1 MVGIGTGLA
10 RLAMVAVPSALGVAA
25 IVFAGDLKSL
35 PSPSE
40 ANRPAA
46 LVRVITLAPIEMI
59 PRVTGYGTVAP
70 VREWR
75 AVARIEGEIRDIAK
89 PLAPGDIVA
98 KDTPLFTIDD
108 SDLKLQRASLEA
120 QVAAS
125 KVKDDTVR
133 TSLELA
139 RSDLAL
145 AQDEL
150 DRQKTLHDLGRITQ
164 PQLDAARRQQLT
176 AQTKVTDLES
186 QLKLNEAEREVL
198 VTQAATIDRSIGL
211 STISAPFELRVNSLD
226 ADLGQYVNRG
236 QVLLSGEGVAAVD
249 ISAQFPIGRMGPLLR
264 LAGDGTKV
272 TDLKARVT
280 LPEPEHPIV
289 WKAKVERMGEAID
302 ETTQSAP
309 VVVRVDDP
317 LGQAQAGERPPL
329 RRNMVVAVELA
340 APKQSLLVV
349 PAEAVAGGSAMVVAE
364 DGTLEKRAVKT
375 SFVSGDLAVIAQGLK
390 AGDKLVVTDPSIAVP
405 GMTVKATEDEARRAE
420 IAAEALGQT
429 ATSPQPGSGGG
440 GGGGGG
446 KGAAPEGDAAPSGDS
461 AAKPAGDA
469 Q

>member
-1 MVGIGTGLA
+1 MAGIGTGLA
-10 RLAMVAVPSALGVAA
+10 RLAMVAVPTALGVAA

-46 LVRVITLAPIEMI
+46 LVRVITLAPTEMI
-59 PRVTGYGTVAP
+59 PRVSGYGMVAP

-75 AVARIEGEIRDIAK
+75 AIARIEGEIRDIAE

-98 KDTPLFTIDD
+98 KGTPLFTIDD

-139 RSDLAL
+139 QSDLAL
-145 AQDEL
+145 AQDEF
-150 DRQKTLHDLGRITQ
+150 DRQKSLHDLGRITQ
-164 PQLDAARRQQLT
+164 TQLDGVRRQLLT
-176 AQTKVTDLES
+176 AQTKVADLES

-198 VTQAATIDRSIGL
+198 DTQAATIDRAIGL
-211 STISAPFELRVNSLD
+211 STITAPFDLRVNSLD

-236 QVLLSGEGVAAVD
+236 QVLLSGEGIEAVD

-289 WKAKVERMGEAID
+289 WKARVERMGDAID

-329 RRNMVVAVELA
+329 RRNILVAVELA

-349 PAEAVAGGSAMVVAE
+349 PAEAVAGGSAMVVSE
-364 DGTLEKRAVKT
+364 DGTLAKRAVKT

-390 AGDKLVVTDPSIAVP
+390 AGDQLVITDPSIAVP
-405 GMTVKATEDEARRAE
+405 GMAVKATEDEARKAE
-420 IAAEALGQT
+420 IAAEALGQRPS
-429 ATSPQPGSGGG
+429 SPQPGSGGG
-440 GGGGGG
+440 GGGVGGG
-446 KGAAPEGDAAPSGDS
+446 KGAAPEGDAA
-461 AAKPAGDA
+461 KPAGAA

>member
-1 MVGIGTGLA
+1 MRDIMAGIGTGLA
-10 RLAMVAVPSALGVAA
+10 RLAMVAVPTALGVAA

-46 LVRVITLAPIEMI
+46 LVRVITLAPTEMI
-59 PRVTGYGTVAP
+59 PRVSGYGMVAP

-75 AVARIEGEIRDIAK
+75 AIARIEGEIRDIAE

-98 KDTPLFTIDD
+98 KGTPLFTIDD

-139 RSDLAL
+139 QSDLAL
-145 AQDEL
+145 AQDEF
-150 DRQKTLHDLGRITQ
+150 DRQKSLHDLGRITQ
-164 PQLDAARRQQLT
+164 TQLDGVRRQLLT
-176 AQTKVTDLES
+176 AQTKVADLES

-198 VTQAATIDRSIGL
+198 DTQAATIDRAIGL
-211 STISAPFELRVNSLD
+211 STITAPFDLRVNSLD

-236 QVLLSGEGVAAVD
+236 QVLLSGEGIEAVD

-280 LPEPEHPIV
+280 LPDPEHPIV
-289 WKAKVERMGEAID
+289 WKARVERMGDAID

-349 PAEAVAGGSAMVVAE
+349 PAEAVAGGSAMVVSE
-364 DGTLEKRAVKT
+364 DGTLAKRAVKT

-390 AGDKLVVTDPSIAVP
+390 AGDQLVITDPSIAVP
-405 GMTVKATEDEARRAE
+405 GMAVKATEDEARKAE

-429 ATSPQPGSGGG
+429 PSSPQPGSGGGG

-446 KGAAPEGDAAPSGDS
+446 KGAAPEGDAA
-461 AAKPAGDA
+461 KPAGAA

>member
-1 MVGIGTGLA
+1 MRDIMAGIGTGLA
-10 RLAMVAVPSALGVAA
+10 RLAMVAVPTALGVAA

-46 LVRVITLAPIEMI
+46 LVRVITLAPTEMI
-59 PRVTGYGTVAP
+59 PRVSGYGMVAP

-75 AVARIEGEIRDIAK
+75 AIARIEGEIRDIAE

-98 KDTPLFTIDD
+98 KGTPLFTIDD

-139 RSDLAL
+139 QSDLAL
-145 AQDEL
+145 AQDEF
-150 DRQKTLHDLGRITQ
+150 DRQKSLHDLGRITQ
-164 PQLDAARRQQLT
+164 TQLDGVRRQLLT
-176 AQTKVTDLES
+176 AQTKVADLES

-198 VTQAATIDRSIGL
+198 DTQAATIDRAIGL
-211 STISAPFELRVNSLD
+211 STITAPFDLRVNSLD

-236 QVLLSGEGVAAVD
+236 QVLLSGEGIEAVD

-289 WKAKVERMGEAID
+289 WKARVERMGDAID

-349 PAEAVAGGSAMVVAE
+349 PAEAVAGGSAMVVSE
-364 DGTLEKRAVKT
+364 DGTLAKRAVKT

-390 AGDKLVVTDPSIAVP
+390 AGDQLVITDPSIAVP
-405 GMTVKATEDEARRAE
+405 GMAVKATEDEARKAE

-429 ATSPQPGSGGG
+429 PSSPQPGSGGGG

-446 KGAAPEGDAAPSGDS
+446 KGAAPEGDAA
-461 AAKPAGDA
+461 KPAGAA

>member
-1 MVGIGTGLA
+1 MAGIGTGLA
-10 RLAMVAVPSALGVAA
+10 RLAMVAVPTALGVAA

-46 LVRVITLAPIEMI
+46 LVRVITLAPTEMI
-59 PRVTGYGTVAP
+59 PRVSGYGMVAP

-75 AVARIEGEIRDIAK
+75 AIARIEGEIRDIAE

-98 KDTPLFTIDD
+98 KGTPLFTIDD

-139 RSDLAL
+139 QSDLAL
-145 AQDEL
+145 AQDEF
-150 DRQKTLHDLGRITQ
+150 DRQKSLHDLGRITQ
-164 PQLDAARRQQLT
+164 TQLDGVRRQLLT
-176 AQTKVTDLES
+176 AQTKVADLES

-198 VTQAATIDRSIGL
+198 DTQAATIDRAIGL
-211 STISAPFELRVNSLD
+211 STITAPFDLRVNSLD

-236 QVLLSGEGVAAVD
+236 QVLLSGEGIEAVD

-280 LPEPEHPIV
+280 LPDPEHPIV
-289 WKAKVERMGEAID
+289 WKARVERMGDAID

-349 PAEAVAGGSAMVVAE
+349 PAEAVAGGSAMVVSE
-364 DGTLEKRAVKT
+364 DGTLAKRAVKT

-390 AGDKLVVTDPSIAVP
+390 AGDQLVITDPSIAVP
-405 GMTVKATEDEARRAE
+405 GMAVKATEDEARKAE

-429 ATSPQPGSGGG
+429 PSSPQPGSGGGG

-446 KGAAPEGDAAPSGDS
+446 KGAAPEGDAA
-461 AAKPAGDA
+461 KPAGAA